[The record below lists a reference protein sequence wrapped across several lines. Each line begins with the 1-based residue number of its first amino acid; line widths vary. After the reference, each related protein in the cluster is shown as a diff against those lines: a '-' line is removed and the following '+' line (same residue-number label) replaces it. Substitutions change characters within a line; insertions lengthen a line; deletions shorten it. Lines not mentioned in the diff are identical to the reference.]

1 MDGKVLGWS
10 IKNKL
15 SHPIRGGLTSKTKL
29 SKRLTFSSCPGI
41 TAIAYPQSSTSN
53 SSVVTS
59 AAAAA
64 ANGSSKSQWM
74 LLGLEG
80 GGILRIPS
88 NKFINTSTS
97 FSKETFKIL
106 PSVEELYS
114 PLRSETDKF
123 SYEKH
128 IGSVSSLEI
137 SPFNKN
143 VFLSAGN
150 DGFVKLFH
158 FNEPVPIFQWEPCQ
172 NGSVI

>member
-10 IKNKL
+10 MKNKL
-15 SHPIRGGLTSKTKL
+15 THPIRGGLTSKTKL
-29 SKRLTFSSCPGI
+29 SKRTFSSCPGI
-41 TAIAYPQSSTSN
+41 TAIAYPQRGTSN
-53 SSVVTS
+53 SSLAT

-64 ANGSSKSQWM
+64 TASSKFQWM

-80 GGILRIPS
+80 GGVLRVPS

-106 PSVEELYS
+106 PSVEELYN

-128 IGSVSSLEI
+128 IGSISSLEI

-150 DGFVKLFH
+150 DGFIKLFH
-158 FNEPVPIFQWEPCQ
+158 FNQPTPIFQWEPCQ
-172 NGSVI
+172 NGSVN